1 MEIIILIIIISLL
14 SVILFL
20 ALKKLIES
28 ITVDSKEYY
37 FKKVQDL
44 DNEIDQKKSE
54 LDNLDKNEII
64 KEEKGKEIKIEQ
76 NSLDK
81 NLLDVFASTDYS
93 DGNALKVSNKV
104 DDIFVIDEKQIIND
118 FVHNLKVNE
127 DYESMQKLLDRF
139 SPNLIYKLKMV
150 NTESQI
156 KLIKDLISDE
166 EYEILSS
173 YLKYKKFKLNV
184 FLQDLELLVE
194 KNRPIIEVMV
204 GSKRKDYS
212 SLSPFIKMVYSED
225 IYKGM
230 IIKYQGKIYDY
241 SINERDV

>member
-14 SVILFL
+14 AVILFL

-28 ITVDSKEYY
+28 ITADSKEYY

-44 DNEIDQKKSE
+44 DKQLDEKKSE
-54 LDNLDKNEII
+54 LDNLNEKEII
-64 KEEKGKEIKIEQ
+64 EEEQAKELKIE
-76 NSLDK
+76 NNNLDK

-93 DGNALKVSNKV
+93 DGNALKVSNQV
-104 DDIFVIDEKQIIND
+104 DDIFVIDEKQILKD
-118 FVHNLKVNE
+118 FITNIKVSG
-127 DYESMQKLLDRF
+127 DYENMQKLLDRF

-150 NTESQI
+150 NNSSQI
-156 KLIKDLISDE
+156 KLIKEMITDE
-166 EYEILSS
+166 EYEIFDS
-173 YLKYKKFKLNV
+173 YLKYKKFKLND
-184 FLQDLELLVE
+184 FLRDLELLVE
-194 KNRPIIEVMV
+194 KNKPIIEVLV

-212 SLSPFIKMVYSED
+212 DMSPYIKMIYSED